1 MVKAFDFCRSAL
13 MTETTFLDYGSLVLV
28 NENLAALLDHW
39 WDVLVV
45 VYCGRCYIH
54 SSTVEIVV

>member
-13 MTETTFLDYGSLVLV
+13 MTETTLLDYGSLVLV

-45 VYCGRCYIH
+45 YCGRCYIH